1 LLQLKELF
9 SSAINK
15 QVTNGQ
21 KDDQLRDLQNMCR
34 LCARTIANLLIRQAA
49 ALWHIKKLKH

>member
-34 LCARTIANLLIRQAA
+34 LVVHAQLPIC
-49 ALWHIKKLKH
+49 